1 MQQPIQPTSPS
12 RKPLIFGILNLLFAA
27 LYLYLAINVIRQG
40 EALLSQVPSSY
51 RGSLRIA
58 NYMDLAADLI
68 GAVGLLIAGVLL
80 LQKQA
85 TGRTLTRTI
94 AAILGVAIVIMIL
107 YTLFAF
113 SGAAGSLLMPLVL
126 GLLLRFGYVFI
137 ARWQLAP
144 DPIELGLT

>member
-1 MQQPIQPTSPS
+1 
-12 RKPLIFGILNLLFAA
+12 
-27 LYLYLAINVIRQG
+27 
-40 EALLSQVPSSY
+40 
-51 RGSLRIA
+51 
-58 NYMDLAADLI
+58 
-68 GAVGLLIAGVLL
+68 VLL

>member
-1 MQQPIQPTSPS
+1 MEQPIQPARPS
-12 RKPLIFGILNLLFAA
+12 RKPLIFGILNLLFGA

-40 EALLSQVPSSY
+40 EDLLSRVPSSY
-51 RGSLRIA
+51 RGSLRTA
-58 NYMDLAADLI
+58 NYMDIAADLI

-94 AAILGVAIVIMIL
+94 AAILGVAIVILVL
-107 YTLFAF
+107 YTLIAF
-113 SGAAGSLLMPLVL
+113 SGAAISPMPLIL

-144 DPIELGLT
+144 PPHELGLT